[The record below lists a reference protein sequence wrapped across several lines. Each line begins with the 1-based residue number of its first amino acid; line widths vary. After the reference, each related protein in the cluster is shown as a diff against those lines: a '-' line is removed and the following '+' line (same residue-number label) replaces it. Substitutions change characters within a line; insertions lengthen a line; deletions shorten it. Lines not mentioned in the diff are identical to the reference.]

1 MNTFDLLLILA
12 VVWAVLI
19 TIFCIGVAVWMHK
32 KDVAAVTSVR
42 EPSNDQR

>member
-1 MNTFDLLLILA
+1 MTNFDILLILA

-32 KDVAAVTSVR
+32 KDIAAVNSGSARR
-42 EPSNDQR
+42 E